1 MTVEYTKHI
10 PAAAGASASYVFN
23 GAVKLRWLLC
33 KVVTGVAV
41 GNRQIEL
48 RIKDA
53 AGTVLYSIAAGA
65 TQAASVTRDYLFL
78 PGCSREAAFVGTGIT
93 APIPPDVVIPADGS
107 IQLIDTAAVA
117 ATDTYALSFGVAE

>member
-10 PAAAGASASYVFN
+10 PAAAGASASYVFK

-33 KVVTGVAV
+33 KVVSSATV

-53 AGTVLYSIAAGA
+53 AGTVLYSIAVGA
-65 TQAASVTRDYLFL
+65 TQAASLTRDYLFL
-78 PGCSREAAFVGTGIT
+78 PGATREAAFVGIGIT
-93 APIPPDVVIPADGS
+93 TPIPPDVVVPLDGS
-107 IQLIDTAAVA
+107 VQLIDTAAVA
-117 ATDTYALSFGVAE
+117 ATDTYALTFGVAE

>member
-1 MTVEYTKHI
+1 MTIEYTKHI

-23 GAVKLRWLLC
+23 GSTKLRWLLC
-33 KVVTGVAV
+33 KVVSNGTV

-48 RIKDA
+48 RIKNA

-65 TQAASVTRDYLFL
+65 VQAASVTRDYLFL

-93 APIPPDVVIPADGS
+93 TPIPPDVVIPNDGS
-107 IQLIDTAAVA
+107 IQLIDTAEIA
-117 ATDTYALSFGVAE
+117 AADTYALTFGVAE